1 MEQELQPFS
10 DDIRRYFALLWHW
23 AWLLILLTVVAGVA
37 AFVINLRTTEP
48 IYRVT
53 STLMIEAPPSITSEY
68 AAIVTSERLATTYA
82 KLLTS
87 KPILSSVA
95 ERLGVSN
102 LDATI
107 TARPVEGTQFIEV
120 KVEGTDPDLI
130 TAIANTLVDV
140 FSEQNRNS
148 QAARYTAS
156 KLNLE
161 TQLNDIEERI
171 QETSLEIEKLK
182 VGTVNDV
189 DAGETSDDVVEKQ
202 LSSEEL
208 IKVSQLE
215 TNLNQYRQ
223 IYASLLQSYEEI
235 RLAEAQ
241 STFKVLMVEPAE
253 LPTTPARVPLYQ
265 NTALAAVVGLMTA
278 IGMVF
283 LIEALDNSVKGPD
296 DVERHI
302 GLSVI
307 GVIMKTDNGEQP
319 IAAVQPRSPVAEA
332 FRALRTNIQYATVDM
347 PVKSI
352 LVTSVSPEE
361 GKTVISSNLAVVLT
375 QGGNNVTLVDTDLR
389 RPRAHQIFGLTNHTG
404 LTTLFVHKGTHLDG
418 VVKSTDIDGLSVLT
432 SGKLPPNP
440 AELLAS
446 ERMFS
451 IVKMIKNQSDVVIFD
466 TPPISA
472 VTDAVVLSRYVDGV
486 ILVVQPGE
494 TKLNYLQHSVE
505 QLRRV
510 GANILGVV
518 FNNVQLN
525 RSRYAYYYSLN
536 SYYSYYHDYY
546 DSIDDLHVKPS
557 AQVGYKSDE
566 IV

>member
-1 MEQELQPFS
+1 MEQELQPLS
-10 DDIRRYFALLWHW
+10 DDIRRYFSLLWHW
-23 AWLLILLTVVAGVA
+23 AWLLILFTVVAGVA

-53 STLMIEAPPSITSEY
+53 STLMIEAPPTITSEY

-95 ERLGVSN
+95 ERLGVSK
-102 LDATI
+102 LDAAI

-182 VGTVNDV
+182 VGTINNA
-189 DAGETSDDVVEKQ
+189 DAGGASDDVVERE
-202 LSSEEL
+202 LSTEEL
-208 IKVSQLE
+208 IKISQLE

-241 STFKVLMVEPAE
+241 STFKVLLVEPAE
-253 LPTTPARVPLYQ
+253 LPTAPARVPLYQ
-265 NTALAAVVGLMTA
+265 NTALAAVVGLMVA
-278 IGMVF
+278 IGLVF

-302 GLSVI
+302 GLPVI
-307 GVIMKTDNGEQP
+307 GVIMKTENGEHP

-332 FRALRTNIQYATVDM
+332 FRALRTNIQYATVDF
-347 PVKSI
+347 PVTSI

-375 QGGNNVTLVDTDLR
+375 QGGNNVILVDTDLR
-389 RPRAHQIFGLTNHTG
+389 RPKAHKVFGLTNHNG

-418 VVKSTDIDGLSVLT
+418 VVKATDIEGLSVLT

-446 ERMFS
+446 ERMFAL
-451 IVKMIKNQSDVVIFD
+451 IKMIKSQSDVVIFD

-494 TKLNYLQHSVE
+494 TKLSALQQSVE

-510 GANILGVV
+510 GANVLGVV

-525 RSRYAYYYSLN
+525 RSRYAYYYGSR

-546 DSIDDLHVKPS
+546 DTVDEHQLR
-557 AQVGYKSDE
+557 KS
-566 IV
+566 VQAGR